1 MILYATSHSPR
12 LQYIISFAAAHL
24 SKEGIQFTTDP
35 EVFLHHDGPR
45 INYSAHRICADEL
58 QVIPHTLL
66 FEKGIHA
73 QDTGCFKWNDRPAFF
88 KTGGD
93 IPFDVFAAAFY
104 LISRYEEYLPH
115 RLDMYG
121 RYAHENALA
130 FREGFLDLPLADHWM
145 QDLRHALQQ
154 RFPAFEPI
162 ESVFSFLPTYDI
174 DEAYAYKHKG
184 WVRTSGARLKA
195 WLRGDLRDR
204 LDRTAVLEGKQ
215 ADPFDSYDWMDA
227 LHDTYQLKPRYFFL
241 LPEKTGKYDRNI
253 LPSKP
258 ALQAL
263 LRRHAEKYETGIHP
277 SWQSGDDPALLKSEI
292 ARFASVTGF
301 QPAISRQ
308 HFIRFT
314 LPGTFRRLIDAGI
327 KEDHS
332 MGYGTINGFRA
343 SVSTAYHWY
352 DLEREEATA
361 LLLHPYC
368 FMEANAFFEQKM
380 GPVDALYEMRRYETA
395 VREVNGTFSCIW
407 HNTFLGNFPVYAGWR
422 DVYEAF
428 IRTRG

>member
-1 MILYATSHSPR
+1 MILYATRNSPR
-12 LQYIISFAAAHL
+12 LQYITAFAGAFL
-24 SKEGIQFTTDP
+24 SAEGLQIT
-35 EVFLHHDGPR
+35 HDADLFRSYNGPR
-45 INYSAHRICADEL
+45 INYSTQKICDDEL
-58 QVIPHTLL
+58 QIIPHALL
-66 FEKGIHA
+66 FENGIQA
-73 QDTGCFKWNDRPAFF
+73 QQTNCFAWNDRPAFF
-88 KTGGD
+88 KTDGD

-115 RLDMYG
+115 TLDMYG
-121 RYAHENALA
+121 RYAHENSIA
-130 FREGFLDLPLADHWM
+130 FREGFLGLPLVDHWM
-145 QDLRHALQQ
+145 QDLCQAIQQ
-154 RFPAFEPI
+154 RFPRYEFPERH
-162 ESVFSFLPTYDI
+162 FGFLPTYDI

-184 WVRTSGARLKA
+184 WIRTNGARLKA

-215 ADPFDSYDWMDA
+215 DDPFDSYDWMDA

-263 LRRHAEKYETGIHP
+263 LRRHTEKYETGIHP
-277 SWQSGDDPALLKSEI
+277 SWQSGDDPALLGSEI
-292 ARFASVTGF
+292 GRFEQITGIR
-301 QPAISRQ
+301 PTLSRQ

-314 LPGTFRRLIDAGI
+314 LPDTFRRLIAAGI

-343 SVSTAYHWY
+343 SVSTAFHWY
-352 DLEREEATA
+352 DLQQEETTP
-361 LLLHPYC
+361 LLLRPYC
-368 FMEANAFFEQKM
+368 FMEANAFFEQKISA
-380 GPVDALYEMRRYETA
+380 VDALHEMQRYENA
-395 VREVNGTFSCIW
+395 VRKVSGTFSCIW
-407 HNTFLGNFPVYAGWR
+407 HNTFLGTFPVYAGWR
-422 DVYEAF
+422 DVYAAF